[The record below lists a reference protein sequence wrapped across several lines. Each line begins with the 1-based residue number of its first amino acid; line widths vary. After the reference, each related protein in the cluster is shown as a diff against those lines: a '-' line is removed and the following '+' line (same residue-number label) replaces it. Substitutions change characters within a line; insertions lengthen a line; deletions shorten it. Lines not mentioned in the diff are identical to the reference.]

1 MGVDRP
7 GAEACLGDD
16 EGVPMV
22 KRRIAYWTAGCA
34 LLLIG
39 GALYLLQS
47 PLFID
52 DLSDDHRYALLEK
65 LPKVSRENYLR
76 PTLKGLPPDCSNCL
90 LHAAGSLEA
99 IWRNQRRECNSW
111 RIDYRQIVRY
121 APSDADGGYEEPV
134 SAQACNIITYTQ
146 DQAVIN
152 ELGKSFTRN
161 PHVVRDC
168 VLTGMDHAHAFWPD
182 RYAGI
187 AASLAANPYTRAAA
201 EEAIAQPPDPAVFPG
216 PLEPPPSGPACRSH
230 AAHANAR

>member
-34 LLLIG
+34 LLLFG
-39 GALYLLQS
+39 GALYLVQS
-47 PLFID
+47 PLIID
-52 DLSDDHRYALLEK
+52 TLSYDHRYALLK
-65 LPKVSRENYLR
+65 MLPKASREAYLR
-76 PTLKGLPPDCSNCL
+76 TTLDGLSPDCSNCL
-90 LHAAGSLEA
+90 RHIADSLDA

-111 RIDYRQIVRY
+111 RIDYRRIVRY
-121 APSDADGGYEEPV
+121 APSDTDGGYEEPV
-134 SAQACNIITYTQ
+134 SAYACNIITYTQ
-146 DQAVIN
+146 DKAVFD
-152 ELGKSFTRN
+152 ELGKRFSRN

-168 VLTGMDHAHAFWPD
+168 VLIGMDHAHALWPD
-182 RYAGI
+182 RYRGI

-201 EEAIAQPPDPAVFPG
+201 EESRTFSSEAPLFTSR
-216 PLEPPPSGPACRSH
+216 LEPPPSGPACRSH